1 MAVMSPLLKTLA
13 MVWMEVI
20 AALLLPVET
29 HHPLQDNT
37 DR

>member
-1 MAVMSPLLKTLA
+1 

-29 HHPLQDNT
+29 HHQLQDNT
-37 DR
+37 DI